1 MRLHRWLPKIRFC
14 SSLDKSCRSC
24 AMPAPRAAASLP
36 LRVHRGLEPWLSRLR
51 PWVSAHLDIF
61 SRRRLAN
68 AVNIADLRLCA
79 ERRAHRMVFD
89 YIDSGADDEI
99 SLRRNKTALDEIE
112 LHYHVLAGVRPP
124 LDLSTTLLGQR
135 LSLPF
140 FGAPAA
146 GHRMFHEEGEVAT
159 ARAAMEH
166 GTMFALSTFATS
178 TFEQVNQVHQGPRAF
193 QVLFYSLTRLHFSHM
208 SESIL
213 SISHLEIL
221 FFSFFCFSLTR
232 PISPICQSPFFPY
245 LTLKFC
251 FFFFFF
257 FFSHLTH
264 FSHMSESI
272 LPISHLK
279 ILCFFFF
286 FVFLSLDPFLPYVRV
301 HSSQISPLNFVF
313 SALRAPRPRVCQG
326 AAYAR
331 ESGGVHDARADG
343 GSHMVRETGEG
354 SEEWVHRATI
364 LLAAAGADTQK

>member
-51 PWVSAHLDIF
+51 PWVSSHLDIF

-213 SISHLEIL
+213 PISHLEIL
-221 FFSFFCFSLTR
+221 FFFLFFL
-232 PISPICQSPFFPY
+232 
-245 LTLKFC
+245 
-251 FFFFFF
+251 
-257 FFSHLTH
+257 
-264 FSHMSESI
+264 
-272 LPISHLK
+272 
-279 ILCFFFF
+279 
-286 FVFLSLDPFLPYVRV
+286 FLSLDPFLPYVRV
-301 HSSQISPLNFVF
+301 HSSHISP
-313 SALRAPRPRVCQG
+313 
-326 AAYAR
+326 
-331 ESGGVHDARADG
+331 
-343 GSHMVRETGEG
+343 
-354 SEEWVHRATI
+354 
-364 LLAAAGADTQK
+364 

>member
-51 PWVSAHLDIF
+51 PWVSSHLDIF

-213 SISHLEIL
+213 PISHLEIL
-221 FFSFFCFSLTR
+221 FFSFFCFSLKVASASAPPTR
-232 PISPICQSPFFPY
+232 SPSLGSRAYTSPRARYNISPTHPFP
-245 LTLKFC
+245 
-251 FFFFFF
+251 
-257 FFSHLTH
+257 HMWRPH
-264 FSHMSESI
+264 FSHMSEIEFCFCTTKEFDKKYPQHTFSPS
-272 LPISHLK
+272 LPKCRTPTFATCPLY
-279 ILCFFFF
+279 
-286 FVFLSLDPFLPYVRV
+286 D
-301 HSSQISPLNFVF
+301 SQKGGRRRPQNVEGGHQ
-313 SALRAPRPRVCQG
+313 AL
-326 AAYAR
+326 
-331 ESGGVHDARADG
+331 E
-343 GSHMVRETGEG
+343 
-354 SEEWVHRATI
+354 
-364 LLAAAGADTQK
+364 AAACGERIR